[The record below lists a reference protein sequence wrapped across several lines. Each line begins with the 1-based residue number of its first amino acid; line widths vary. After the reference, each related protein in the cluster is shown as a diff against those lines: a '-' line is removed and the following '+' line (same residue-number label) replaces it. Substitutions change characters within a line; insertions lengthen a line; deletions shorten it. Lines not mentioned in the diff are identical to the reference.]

1 MDVPLS
7 SKLSQ
12 RLRLAREKRGIS
24 RRDLAARLG
33 GDKYSTLSKIEEGDS
48 MPGIDT
54 VELLARAL
62 GVSAGWLAYGEG
74 IMPAWAESDVG
85 AEQKR

>member
-1 MDVPLS
+1 MDIPLS

-12 RLRLAREKRGIS
+12 RLRAAREKRGIS
-24 RRDLAARLG
+24 RRDLASRLG
-33 GDKYSTLSKIEEGDS
+33 GDKYSTLSKIEEGES

-74 IMPAWAESDVG
+74 IAPEWLDER
-85 AEQKR
+85 K

>member
-7 SKLSQ
+7 SKLNQ

-24 RRDLAARLG
+24 RRDLASRLG

-74 IMPAWAESDVG
+74 IAPEWEDKKKESPTV
-85 AEQKR
+85 

>member
-1 MDVPLS
+1 MDIPLS

-12 RLRLAREKRGIS
+12 RLRAAREKRGIS
-24 RRDLAARLG
+24 RRDLASRLG
-33 GDKYSTLSKIEEGDS
+33 GDKYSTLSKIEEGES

-74 IMPAWAESDVG
+74 VAPEWAQ
-85 AEQKR
+85 AEDEKRI

>member
-7 SKLSQ
+7 SKLSH

-74 IMPAWAESDVG
+74 ITPEWEEKKKDPPTV
-85 AEQKR
+85 

>member
-1 MDVPLS
+1 MDIPLS

-12 RLRLAREKRGIS
+12 RLRAAREKRGIS
-24 RRDLAARLG
+24 RRDLASRLG
-33 GDKYSTLSKIEEGDS
+33 GDKYSTLSKIEEGES

-74 IMPAWAESDVG
+74 IAPTWADEKKEADKS
-85 AEQKR
+85 

>member
-12 RLRLAREKRGIS
+12 RLRAAREKRGIS
-24 RRDLAARLG
+24 RRDLASRLG
-33 GDKYSTLSKIEEGDS
+33 GDKYSTLSKIEEGES

-74 IMPAWAESDVG
+74 TAPTWAEAKTESD
-85 AEQKR
+85 KT

>member
-24 RRDLAARLG
+24 RRDLATRLG
-33 GDKYSTLSKIEEGDS
+33 GDKYSTLSKIEENDS

-62 GVSAGWLAYGEG
+62 GVST
-74 IMPAWAESDVG
+74 
-85 AEQKR
+85 R

>member
-74 IMPAWAESDVG
+74 IAPAWEDEKKAEPTV
-85 AEQKR
+85 

>member
-74 IMPAWAESDVG
+74 ITPDWEDKKKESPTV
-85 AEQKR
+85 

>member
-1 MDVPLS
+1 MDIPLS

-12 RLRLAREKRGIS
+12 RLRAAREKRGIS
-24 RRDLAARLG
+24 RRDLASRLG
-33 GDKYSTLSKIEEGDS
+33 GDKYSTLSKIEEGES

-74 IMPAWAESDVG
+74 TAPEWAKTED
-85 AEQKR
+85 EKKI

>member
-1 MDVPLS
+1 MDIPLS

-12 RLRLAREKRGIS
+12 RLRAAREKRGIS
-24 RRDLAARLG
+24 RRELAARLG

-74 IMPAWAESDVG
+74 TAPTWADEKKEAG
-85 AEQKR
+85 NN

>member
-24 RRDLAARLG
+24 RRDLASRLG
-33 GDKYSTLSKIEEGDS
+33 GDKYSTLSKIEEGET

-74 IMPAWAESDVG
+74 IAPEWEDKKKEPPTV
-85 AEQKR
+85 